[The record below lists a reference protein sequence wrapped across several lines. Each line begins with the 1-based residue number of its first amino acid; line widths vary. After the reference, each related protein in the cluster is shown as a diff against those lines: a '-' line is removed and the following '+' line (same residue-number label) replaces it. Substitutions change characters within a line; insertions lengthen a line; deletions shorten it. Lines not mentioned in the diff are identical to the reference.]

1 MNFRVKN
8 MLKTVICIL
17 IKNMNTLG
25 GSNFSLLI
33 PADFQD
39 KSLCGLTLSI
49 KVNPPKLLS
58 WKSAGI
64 SNEKLEP
71 PEDKNAPKVLFEEV
85 WPYLKTD
92 SFKFL
97 AQKKIY
103 LHKSIVNIYI
113 VYLMPD
119 VTDAKGS
126 DLMRYGLFGAT
137 GYDTNNKLVGYGVGF
152 GTQKYTYDDG
162 KKLET

>member
-1 MNFRVKN
+1 MYLNQEYEYFG
-8 MLKTVICIL
+8 I
-17 IKNMNTLG
+17 
-25 GSNFSLLI
+25 
-33 PADFQD
+33 D
-39 KSLCGLTLSI
+39 
-49 KVNPPKLLS
+49 KVNPHKLLS

-71 PEDKNAPKVLFEEV
+71 PEDKNVPKVLFEEI

-113 VYLMPD
+113 VYLRPD
-119 VTDAKGS
+119 ITDAKGS